1 MTAFFIS
8 AGKRRLSPLRR
19 NRLNCHKVG
28 TGWCVKD
35 GEAGSGDFAKQN
47 TTPYPLHSRQFLLTE
62 KNNIV
67 QSYYR
72 HMEEKIRVPF
82 LFSHS
87 GKESLMKKETDMDEV
102 KSIAKMLLMTDVH
115 ETKFSPMVVQH
126 PFTSSGIV
134 VLPEKDGKNFKP
146 VDITQDAENLR
157 AWRKAVSS
165 AIDHTENPYELY
177 MMVNKPYGLTFLK
190 YTSPHLSKK
199 DFSEILASAWIMCEA
214 PHNDPDV
221 SLGKLVAMFQS
232 ADPKILMDEDEY
244 RGFQG
249 LDDMLTVYRGVTAY
263 NTENVKAL
271 SWTLNRQT
279 AEWFANRFGEDG
291 TVYEATIAKE
301 HIYAL
306 FNGRNESEVI
316 VDPKYLTDITEVQ
329 DMASDFI
336 LSQ

>member
-1 MTAFFIS
+1 
-8 AGKRRLSPLRR
+8 
-19 NRLNCHKVG
+19 
-28 TGWCVKD
+28 
-35 GEAGSGDFAKQN
+35 
-47 TTPYPLHSRQFLLTE
+47 
-62 KNNIV
+62 
-67 QSYYR
+67 
-72 HMEEKIRVPF
+72 
-82 LFSHS
+82 
-87 GKESLMKKETDMDEV
+87 MKKETDMAEV
-102 KSIAKMLLMTDVH
+102 KSVAKMLLMTDVH

-134 VLPEKDGKNFKP
+134 VLPEKDNKDFRP
-146 VDITQDAENLR
+146 VDITRDRDNLQ

-165 AIDHTENPYELY
+165 AIDHTENPYEIY
-177 MMVNKPYGLTFLK
+177 TMVNKPYGLIFLK
-190 YTSPHLSKK
+190 YASPHLSKK

-221 SLGKLVAMFQS
+221 GLGKLVAMFQS
-232 ADPKILMDEDEY
+232 ADPRVLMDEDEY
-244 RGFQG
+244 REFQG
-249 LDDMLTVYRGVTAY
+249 LDDTLTVYRGVTAY
-263 NTENVKAL
+263 NAENVKAL

-279 AEWFANRFGEDG
+279 AEWFAHRFGEDG

-316 VDPKYLTDITEVQ
+316 VNPKYLTDITEAQ